1 MDKKWHEEEKQSG
14 REKGV
19 KDEGVEEREVG
30 GTWRTRVKVRG

>member
-19 KDEGVEEREVG
+19 KDEGSRREKWG